1 MDKGYPSISFKNK
14 MEKIENNIEELG
26 ELAIKSN
33 KEVVK
38 LLDAYDDDLYFNI
51 LNRSNEIDIKT
62 IDLER
67 ECIGFMATEQP
78 VANDLIFIESTIR
91 IISHIKRIGRLFMK
105 SAESI
110 KNIQNSDIDKII
122 IKKLSY
128 MGDYIHFMLKKS
140 IFAFLNQDM
149 IKAKEL
155 ASDDDKADELYDS
168 ILEQSIDIV
177 EDKILFINIISVIRY
192 FERIADKTV
201 NIGSRIIFMKTFKR
215 PEIESM

>member
-14 MEKIENNIEELG
+14 MEKIENNIEKLG

-38 LLDAYDDDLYFNI
+38 LLDSYDDDLYFNI